1 MQCGELKGYTYEGG
15 VTDVTYFCLITV
27 FYLYVCYCYRLVVI
41 VVIVVLISVIIA
53 VVVVIVFVVP
63 VLLFT
68 CYDYCDVFLLWTS
81 CLFF

>member
-1 MQCGELKGYTYEGG
+1 MKWSYYLLMCR
-15 VTDVTYFCLITV
+15 ITV
-27 FYLYVCYCYRLVVI
+27 RLPFFTYNYVCYCYQLVVI